1 MDSPS
6 AQYFNEEMETLS
18 ADALYNLH
26 EKKFLMQIEYLH
38 HHSSLYQEKFK
49 EDGILPG
56 DIHSLEDIAKMP
68 FTEKHELREA
78 QMTHT
83 PVGRHRA
90 CTLGQLS
97 RVYSS
102 SGTTGI
108 PTYVGLTSHDIHH
121 VQAEATARMCWAGGV
136 RPTSKVVNIPTAPF
150 IADTFREGI
159 EKTGATHIPTGF
171 NTDRVIAAFQ
181 YQGAD
186 AMHATVSFWSYLL
199 SEVEKLGIDPKE
211 LGLRTIIGGAEGGT
225 KLVRPK
231 IEGSFGATAIEGM
244 GMGEMVCIV
253 FGECVENRG
262 QGMHFMTQ
270 GLVHVELID
279 PDSLE
284 SMEIREGATG
294 ELVYTA
300 LQSQAMPLLRYRSR
314 DHIRVV
320 SADKCICGRTGFR
333 IEVLGRTDD
342 MLTVLGVNVYP
353 LAIRDVVSVMKP
365 QISGAVEIQLEKP
378 GPVVDP
384 PLKIKVELGE
394 QPGDKILLKKRLQNL
409 IRDKLIFRAE
419 IELVDELPQYQYK
432 TQLIRKLYS

>member
-1 MDSPS
+1 MKPPYGP
-6 AQYFNEEMETLS
+6 YFNEEMETLS
-18 ADALYNLH
+18 DDALHNLH
-26 EKKFLMQIEYLH
+26 
-38 HHSSLYQEKFK
+38 QEKFLKQLEYLYKHSPLYQDKLK
-49 EDGILPG
+49 EAGMRPG
-56 DIHSLEDIAKMP
+56 DIHSLEDIVKLP
-68 FTEKHELREA
+68 FTQKHELRES
-78 QMTHT
+78 QMSSP

-90 CTLGQLS
+90 CSLEQLS

-102 SGTTGI
+102 SGTTGV
-108 PTYVGLTSHDIHH
+108 PTYVGLTYDDIYK
-121 VQAEATARMCWAGGV
+121 VQAEATARICWAGGV

-159 EKTGATHIPTGF
+159 EKLGATHIPTGF

-186 AMHATVSFWSYLL
+186 ALHATVSFWSYLL
-199 SEVEKLGIDPKE
+199 GEVEKLGINPKD

-262 QGMHFMTQ
+262 HGMHYMTQ

-279 PDSLE
+279 PESLE
-284 SMEIREGATG
+284 PIEIREGATG
-294 ELVYTA
+294 ELVYSA
-300 LQSQAMPLLRYRSR
+300 LESQAMPLMRYRSR
-314 DHIRVV
+314 DQIRIV
-320 SADKCICGRTGFR
+320 STDKCICGRTGFR

-353 LAIRDVVSVMKP
+353 LAIRDVVSALKP
-365 QISGAVEIQLEKP
+365 QVSGAVEIQLEKP

-384 PLKIKVELGE
+384 PLKLKVELGE
-394 QPGDKILLKKRLQNL
+394 RQSDKDRLKKRLQNL
-409 IRDKLIFRAE
+409 IRDKLIFRAD
-419 IELVDELPQYQYK
+419 IELVDELPKYQYK
-432 TQLIRKLYS
+432 TQMVRKLYQ

>member
-1 MDSPS
+1 MSTQYS
-6 AQYFNEEMETLS
+6 RYFNEEMETLS
-18 ADALYNLH
+18 GDALHDLH
-26 EKKFLMQIEYLH
+26 QKKFLRQVEYIYT
-38 HHSSLYQEKFK
+38 HSPLYHEKFQK
-49 EDGILPG
+49 AGIQPK
-56 DIHSLEDIAKMP
+56 DIMSLEDIVKLP
-68 FTEKHELREA
+68 FTQKHELREA
-78 QMTHT
+78 QMSRL

-90 CTLGQLS
+90 CTEEQLS

-102 SGTTGI
+102 SGTTGV
-108 PTYVGLTSHDIHH
+108 PTYIGLTSNDINK
-121 VQAEATARMCWAGGV
+121 VQAEATARICWAGGV
-136 RPTSKVVNIPTAPF
+136 RPFSRVVNIPTAPF

-181 YQGAD
+181 HQGAN

-199 SEVEKLGIDPKE
+199 SEVEKQGINPKE

-225 KLVRPK
+225 KVVRPK
-231 IEGSFGATAIEGM
+231 IEGSFNATAIEGM

-262 QGMHFMTQ
+262 NGMHYLTQ

-279 PDSLE
+279 PESLE
-284 SMEIREGATG
+284 SIEIREGAIG

-300 LQSQAMPLLRYRSR
+300 LQSEAMPLMRYRSH
-314 DHIRVV
+314 DHIKVV
-320 SADKCICGRTGFR
+320 STEKCICGRTGFR

-353 LAIRDVVSVMKP
+353 LAIRDVVSAMKP
-365 QISGAVEIQLEKP
+365 RVSGAIEIQLERP
-378 GPVVDP
+378 GPVVAP

-394 QPGDKILLKKRLQNL
+394 HPGDTDELKKRLQDL
-409 IRDKLIFRAE
+409 IRDKLIFRADVE
-419 IELVDELPQYQYK
+419 MVDALPKYQYK
-432 TQLIRKLYS
+432 TQLIKKLYE